1 MSLRSR
7 ALVVVIAVSAVA
19 NASASRAQ
27 NADTKAAA
35 DRLFNDAKSLME
47 RKDYDGACPKFAE
60 SLRIDPGI
68 GVMLYLADCYEK
80 QGKLASAWA
89 TFREAGEL
97 ATKQG
102 DAKRAEVGKK
112 HAAAIEPN
120 LSTMTITVAAGDVPG
135 LVVMR
140 NGNVVGKAQWGVA
153 IPVDAGPHAIA
164 ATAPDRKKWET
175 TTHVPG
181 DRARVTVTVPQLEPA
196 ATTTPPV
203 TAPTTSTT
211 PAGATMG
218 ATTSPT
224 TPPAADDTPPAIPM
238 PTRKIVALAVGGV
251 GVVGVGLGAFFG
263 LQASSKLSDSN
274 AKGCHSGTPDCS
286 ATGAA
291 FRNDAKSAATI
302 STIAF
307 VVGAAAIAGGAVLW
321 FTAPKPEAPRVGVS
335 GTTSGRD
342 GLVVVHGSF

>member
-7 ALVVVIAVSAVA
+7 ALVVVIAVAAVA
-19 NASASRAQ
+19 NVSASRAQ

-35 DRLFNDAKSLME
+35 DKLFNDAKSLME
-47 RKDYDGACPKFAE
+47 RKDFDGACPKFAE

-112 HAAAIEPN
+112 HAAALEAN

-135 LVVMR
+135 LVVTR

-153 IPVDAGPHAIA
+153 IPVDPGPHAIA

-196 ATTTPPV
+196 GTTTAALAPVTTPTASTTPPIASAA
-203 TAPTTSTT
+203 APADSA
-211 PAGATMG
+211 PAV
-218 ATTSPT
+218 PL
-224 TPPAADDTPPAIPM
+224 PQ
-238 PTRKIVALAVGGV
+238 RKIIALAVGGV

-274 AKGCHSGTPDCS
+274 ANGCHSGTPDCT
-286 ATGAA
+286 ATGAGL
-291 FRNDAKSAATI
+291 RNDAKSAATI

-335 GTTSGRD
+335 GTTTGRD
-342 GLVVVHGSF
+342 GVFVVHGSF